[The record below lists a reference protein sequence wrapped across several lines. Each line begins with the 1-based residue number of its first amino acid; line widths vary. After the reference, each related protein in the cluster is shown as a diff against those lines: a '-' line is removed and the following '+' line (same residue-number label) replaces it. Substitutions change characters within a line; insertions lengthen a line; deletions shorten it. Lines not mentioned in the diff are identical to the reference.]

1 MPLCEQSVPETGA
14 RLLLLH
20 GDDPE
25 FKDKNGD
32 NHVDRPPAPGQ
43 QPSQQQQRD
52 ENHAASIAVSA
63 SRPSEDTFG
72 IHQEFDAIEQLD
84 ANGDGCDGDGLSL
97 IPNSGDI
104 NVGQDVG
111 RTVGRCDRGGPAAHS
126 GHTDAHPNYI
136 HQQRRPHYHRLAVL
150 DEMDSAELDSTP
162 IAPQSGDEDTTA
174 AHPGPSASY
183 DEKST
188 ALRSCLSSSSS
199 LIPSLILPSPFKLL
213 SDGDDGVAVDDDK
226 PDTPPPSSTVP
237 LMPLTVVTAS
247 LSSTQSQ
254 CKTSLPRTSS
264 HLPWRVSSPSNS
276 STATF
281 SGDPLSTTDTYTG
294 QPYTRETLG
303 GTSATEDRNTFSAT
317 DWRQEQQQ
325 YQQQQTSSPN
335 MEQTWPPASSATN
348 CPSLLSTWSDMP
360 SSPFDDHSSS
370 SKSSFPTAPYSGA
383 PVSLAS
389 YATSNTMAAGSPS
402 FGATAWPSDSGAGYN
417 QTSPYPSSPVRL
429 DNPAALAEYA
439 RYPSH
444 KMASPMHDSLPSQFS
459 SSSGGFH
466 SYPRSGYYG
475 GPTGLCSPSY
485 PSSMDMYQSTRTGSG
500 SGGPFSPSASGLGP
514 SYSHGFSTPILPSYD
529 RMSSSVL
536 MGGSDTFS
544 TPTVSSNSLYV
555 PTSMSAF
562 LPPFNMSGNNNNT
575 SPANYNGSKNPST
588 YPQDPLA
595 HSSFQ
600 QHATVTAAMGRT
612 MTKQEMQAMDPDPK
626 FCHNCKTTVTP
637 SWRRCPQ
644 GRILLCNACGLYQK
658 LHGKAR
664 PFFKA
669 KDGTIKIHRALPEH
683 DPCALCK
690 TTQTPVW
697 RKGPD
702 NLLIC
707 NGCSLIARH
716 GKSLVRPLLASNDV
730 SLDGDGG
737 IVSSTLVRPLLSS
750 ASVSASTYRHS
761 ASTGKRSRARL
772 GNSLARSESPFDQH
786 HDTLSGSLSPP
797 PPELYKPRSKS
808 SSSSSRRSSHQRRNH
823 RSTVRGTTTATA
835 ALAPNS
841 VHVTALSRM
850 STKCRQAKKRKT
862 SSTSSKRVHYDDTA
876 ADEPSMP
883 ISMSM
888 ADQPTSGG
896 KSYHLS
902 PDLAQGYEPSADND
916 DGYGTFG
923 EVGGHDG
930 GGDRGYGMSD
940 WRQHRQHPS
949 LSPLPFY
956 PDDAEPFLP
965 SPEGSRGGNNGGI
978 GAAFERHQQQ
988 QQQQGLL
995 PSHSYS
1001 LQSHYGHQCHQQ
1013 QQEHQNHYSRQQQ
1026 QYGRQPEGHRVHPT
1040 PPSDFPYSLSAARGF
1055 RSEADTEPFPTAVVS
1070 ITVGSGATTKT
1081 EAPVRPA
1088 SSSSTS
1094 AIPDSS
1100 FHQDES
1106 VPTGSNTDEIKREGT
1121 EVDENGDEEEEAVDG
1136 EEKATSVTNTG
1147 SDLSSA
1153 GEYDSDVASE

>member
-14 RLLLLH
+14 RLLPLH
-20 GDDPE
+20 GDDPD

-32 NHVDRPPAPGQ
+32 NHVDRPSAPGQ

-52 ENHAASIAVSA
+52 ENHVASIAVSA
-63 SRPSEDTFG
+63 SRPSKDTFG
-72 IHQEFDAIEQLD
+72 IYQEFDAIEQLD
-84 ANGDGCDGDGLSL
+84 ANGDGCDGDELSL

-111 RTVGRCDRGGPAAHS
+111 RTVGRCDRGGPAALS
-126 GHTDAHPNYI
+126 GHADAHPNYI

-150 DEMDSAELDSTP
+150 DEMDS
-162 IAPQSGDEDTTA
+162 
-174 AHPGPSASY
+174 
-183 DEKST
+183 
-188 ALRSCLSSSSS
+188 
-199 LIPSLILPSPFKLL
+199 
-213 SDGDDGVAVDDDK
+213 VD
-226 PDTPPPSSTVP
+226 
-237 LMPLTVVTAS
+237 
-247 LSSTQSQ
+247 
-254 CKTSLPRTSS
+254 
-264 HLPWRVSSPSNS
+264 
-276 STATF
+276 
-281 SGDPLSTTDTYTG
+281 GDPLSTTETYTG

-370 SKSSFPTAPYSGA
+370 NKSSFPNAPYSGA
-383 PVSLAS
+383 SVSLAS
-389 YATSNTMAAGSPS
+389 YATSNTIAAGSPS
-402 FGATAWPSDSGAGYN
+402 F
-417 QTSPYPSSPVRL
+417 
-429 DNPAALAEYA
+429 ALAEYA

-444 KMASPMHDSLPSQFS
+444 KMASPMHDSLPTQFSSS

-466 SYPRSGYYG
+466 SYPRTGYYG

-575 SPANYNGSKNPST
+575 SPTNYNGSKNPST

-600 QHATVTAAMGRT
+600 QHAAVTAAMGRT

-637 SWRRCPQ
+637 SWRR
-644 GRILLCNACGLYQK
+644 QK

-669 KDGTIKIHRALPEH
+669 KDGTIKIHRTLPEH

-730 SLDGDGG
+730 SLDGDGA

-750 ASVSASTYRHS
+750 ASVSASNYRHS
-761 ASTGKRSRARL
+761 VSTGKRSRARL
-772 GNSLARSESPFDQH
+772 GNSLARSDSPFDQH

-797 PPELYKPRSKS
+797 PSELYKPRSKS

-835 ALAPNS
+835 ALAPNGI
-841 VHVTALSRM
+841 HVAALSRM

-862 SSTSSKRVHYDDTA
+862 SSSSSKRVHYDDTA
-876 ADEPSMP
+876 ADEPSIP

-896 KSYHLS
+896 KSYPLS
-902 PDLAQGYEPSADND
+902 PGLAQGYEPSADND

-923 EVGGHDG
+923 EVGGYNG

-1001 LQSHYGHQCHQQ
+1001 LQSHYGRQCHQQ
-1013 QQEHQNHYSRQQQ
+1013 QQEHQNHYSR

-1055 RSEADTEPFPTAVVS
+1055 RSEADTEPFPTAAVS
-1070 ITVGSGATTKT
+1070 ATVGYGATTKT

-1088 SSSSTS
+1088 SSSPTS

-1153 GEYDSDVASE
+1153 EEYESDVASE